1 MLVKDF
7 YAIDNKQVQEDGS
20 VIYSVSLNPGHDVYK
35 GHFPEKPITP
45 GVCNIQMIKELAEDA
60 QGKQFTL
67 KNIDRCRLTSM
78 VTPDGSP
85 KLDVK
90 IQFDAADAY
99 KLSATIFYGETT
111 FMTLTGT
118 LVDKLQ

>member
-7 YAIDNKQVQEDGS
+7 YTIDGKQTADDGS
-20 VIYSVSLNPGHDVYK
+20 VVYSVHLNPAHDVYK

-60 QGKQFTL
+60 KGKLFTL
-67 KNIDRCRLTSM
+67 SDIDRCRLTSM

-85 KLDVK
+85 NLEVKL
-90 IQFDAADAY
+90 QFDVANPF

-111 FMTLTGT
+111 FMTLSGT
-118 LVDKLQ
+118 LQDRLS

>member
-1 MLVKDF
+1 
-7 YAIDNKQVQEDGS
+7 
-20 VIYSVSLNPGHDVYK
+20 
-35 GHFPEKPITP
+35 
-45 GVCNIQMIKELAEDA
+45 MIKDLAEDA